1 MDHASDVYIG
11 GGFQFICLGN
21 FFSVWGVFCWGF
33 SVLWGVAWFHFVGLF
48 SEEPHNVSLCLKNE
62 DVPGTWPSS
71 EIHLFL
77 ATHINSRRTQE
88 YFLIKQ

>member
-1 MDHASDVYIG
+1 MDHSSDVYIG
-11 GGFQFICLGN
+11 GFWFICLGIFFN
-21 FFSVWGVFCWGF
+21 FGCFWLGF
-33 SVLWGVAWFHFVGLF
+33 VCFVGGCLVSFYWPF
-48 SEEPHNVSLCLKNE
+48 SEEPHNISLCLKKE
-62 DVPGTWPSS
+62 DVPGTQPSS